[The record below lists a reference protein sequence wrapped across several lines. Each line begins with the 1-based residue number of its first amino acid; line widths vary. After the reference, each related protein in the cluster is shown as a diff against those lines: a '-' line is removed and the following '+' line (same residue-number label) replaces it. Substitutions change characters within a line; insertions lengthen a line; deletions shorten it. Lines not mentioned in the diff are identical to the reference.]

1 MIDPDSKL
9 SIRSQ
14 AKVLGLSRS
23 SVYYQPVPLSARDE
37 TLMPLID
44 RLHLEYPFMG
54 SRQLRR
60 QLKGLGHKVGRR
72 HVSTLMKR
80 MGIEALYRRP
90 RTTKPA
96 PGHRVYPYR
105 LRGLTIDRPNQVWA
119 LDITYLPMKRGFVY
133 FVAVMDWASRRI
145 LSWRLS
151 NTMTADFCVEA
162 LSEALDRYGT
172 PEIINTDQ
180 GSQFTSQEFATMV
193 LESGAR
199 LSMDGRGAW
208 RDNVF
213 VERFWRTLKY
223 EEVYLRAY
231 PSVTDARVSLG
242 RYLAF
247 YNEGRHHSALQ
258 DRTPDEAYFNQPLQH
273 AA

>member
-1 MIDPDSKL
+1 
-9 SIRSQ
+9 
-14 AKVLGLSRS
+14 
-23 SVYYQPVPLSARDE
+23 
-37 TLMPLID
+37 
-44 RLHLEYPFMG
+44 
-54 SRQLRR
+54 
-60 QLKGLGHKVGRR
+60 
-72 HVSTLMKR
+72 
-80 MGIEALYRRP
+80 
-90 RTTKPA
+90 
-96 PGHRVYPYR
+96 
-105 LRGLTIDRPNQVWA
+105 
-119 LDITYLPMKRGFVY
+119 
-133 FVAVMDWASRRI
+133 
-145 LSWRLS
+145 
-151 NTMTADFCVEA
+151 MTADFCVEA

-180 GSQFTSQEFATMV
+180 GSQFTSQEFVTTV

-231 PSVTDARVSLG
+231 PSVGDARVSLG

-247 YNEGRHHSALQ
+247 YNEGRRHSALE
-258 DRTPDEAYFNQPLQH
+258 DRTPDEAYFKQPLQQ